1 MKTQILSV
9 EGLEKRISRKQVEEG
24 NIKELKTGISSNSL
38 DLRGN
43 KLVNLKRDKLIRN

>member
-24 NIKELKTGISSNSL
+24 NIKELKQA
-38 DLRGN
+38 
-43 KLVNLKRDKLIRN
+43 LVLTLWT